1 MNWGELKAAVSAY
14 AHRTDLAPMFATFL
28 ANAEQRIY
36 FGELNSPKLRI
47 AAMRA
52 FETMAT
58 GAQPVGYL
66 ESIKVTPSGRP
77 ELDLSYRP
85 LAAMPNEFQSYSWDG
100 QTLALSRD
108 QGFPVDL
115 TFYKRMDSPVLD
127 TDTNWLMTNAPNVY
141 LSSLLVE
148 YARWARDDALGV
160 RVASDYSSAVNS
172 LQSQDT
178 AARISGSTLRMKR
191 RT

>member
-1 MNWGELKAAVSAY
+1 MNYGELKAAVTAY

-47 AAMRA
+47 TAMRD
-52 FETMAT
+52 FAT
-58 GAQPVGYL
+58 LANGTQPAGYL
-66 ESIKVTPSGRP
+66 EAIKVTPSGRA
-77 ELDLSYRP
+77 ELDLSDRP
-85 LAAMPNEFQSYSWDG
+85 LAAMPNEFQSYAWDG
-100 QTLALSRD
+100 KTLVLSRD
-108 QGFPVDL
+108 QTFPVDL

-172 LQSQDT
+172 VQSQDI

>member
-1 MNWGELKAAVSAY
+1 MNWGELKAAVAAY

-66 ESIKVTPSGRP
+66 EAIKVSKNGSP
-77 ELDLSYRP
+77 EIDLAARP
-85 LAAMPNEFQSYSWDG
+85 LAAMPNEFQAYAWDG
-100 QTLALSRD
+100 QTLVLSRD

-115 TFYKRMDSPVLD
+115 TFYKRLDSPVLD

-148 YARWARDDALGV
+148 YARWSRDDVLGG
-160 RVASDYSSAVNS
+160 RVASDYSSAINS

>member
-1 MNWGELKAAVSAY
+1 MNWGELKAAVAAY

-47 AAMRA
+47 TAMRD
-52 FETMAT
+52 FAT
-58 GAQPVGYL
+58 LANGTQPAGYL
-66 ESIKVTPSGRP
+66 EAIKVTPSGRA
-77 ELDLSYRP
+77 ELDLSDRP
-85 LAAMPNEFQSYSWDG
+85 LAAMPNEFQSYAWDG
-100 QTLALSRD
+100 KTLVLSRD
-108 QGFPVDL
+108 QTFPVDL

-160 RVASDYSSAVNS
+160 RVASDYSSAINS